1 MEQRPVGQS
10 PLRVS
15 ALGLGCMS
23 LSGIYGAADDA
34 ASIDLVQH
42 ALDRGINH
50 IDSSDMYGWGH
61 NETLLGRA
69 LRGRRD
75 RVMLA
80 TKFGQTRNPVLLARS
95 QRVMDVGPAAAAR
108 VPSSAELAS
117 EAVTMVER
125 PVERTLRS
133 SVLSGAQGTAQ
144 RLERALEVLVWEA
157 AGARGFLY
165 LVQDGRLALAA
176 PFHGDE
182 PATEITEELVR
193 RAAQS
198 PHPEGGALELPGG
211 KGQWLPVLMQVYRE
225 GAERVVAAAAIIKGA
240 LPLRPVPAPLCTQLG
255 EELWQAGDA
264 TAMR

>member
-80 TKFGQTRNPVLLARS
+80 TKFGQTRNP
-95 QRVMDVGPAAAAR
+95 
-108 VPSSAELAS
+108 
-117 EAVTMVER
+117 
-125 PVERTLRS
+125 
-133 SVLSGAQGTAQ
+133 SGANQVNGRPEYVREACEASLT
-144 RLERALEVLVWEA
+144 RLGVDVIDLYYQHRVDRPCRSRTRW
-157 AGARGFLY
+157 AR
-165 LVQDGRLALAA
+165 
-176 PFHGDE
+176 
-182 PATEITEELVR
+182 
-193 RAAQS
+193 
-198 PHPEGGALELPGG
+198 
-211 KGQWLPVLMQVYRE
+211 
-225 GAERVVAAAAIIKGA
+225 
-240 LPLRPVPAPLCTQLG
+240 
-255 EELWQAGDA
+255 
-264 TAMR
+264 